1 MYSVSACKKTKN
13 KHASLKVMLVQNY
26 TDPPTDPLYGV
37 ECRASS
43 VKTDKLGLSP
53 IVGPTHPIHV
63 GLSESK
69 VLF

>member
-1 MYSVSACKKTKN
+1 
-13 KHASLKVMLVQNY
+13 MLVQNY

-43 VKTDKLGLSP
+43 VKTDKSGLSP